1 MSNLEER
8 LRELYPDETLSE
20 SEVRD
25 MTDSL
30 KRFFT
35 LCLTISKQEKSLQNV
50 QGKQQNCV
58 QNVNSMG

>member
-1 MSNLEER
+1 MNKLKEQ
-8 LRELYPDETLSE
+8 LTDLYPNETLSE